1 MFSARVGTGGEIGQQ
16 AQGATNLMTLRDLLT
31 KRKDDIVKEWFDL
44 VLETYPEESKDFFRK
59 QQNRF
64 ANPMGHHIREG
75 ISGLYD
81 VIVEHGCDKEK
92 AAPFLDQIIRI
103 RAIQEFPPSV
113 ALAFVLEFKKLVRE
127 VSAGHGELSDEVN
140 KLEQNLDRLALQ
152 AFDVYM
158 GCRER
163 IFELRVNELRNLM
176 FGALERANLVSFPTQ
191 GEKEV
196 KENKI

>member
-1 MFSARVGTGGEIGQQ
+1 
-16 AQGATNLMTLRDLLT
+16 MTLRDLLI

-44 VLETYPEESKDFFRK
+44 VLEAYPDESKDFFRK

-64 ANPMGHHIREG
+64 ANPMGHNIREG

-81 VIVEHGCDKEK
+81 VIVDHGCDSEK

-113 ALAFVLEFKKLVRE
+113 ALAFVLEFKELVRRE
-127 VSAGHGELSDEVN
+127 VSAGHEELSEEVN
-140 KLEQNLDRLALQ
+140 KLEQNLDKLALQ

-176 FGALERANLVSFPTQ
+176 FGALERANLVSFPAE
-191 GEKEV
+191 GEKKV